1 MNNGS
6 RQGPACRHRLI
17 CRHMPLIAVP
27 PVSPLHDS
35 MPETKQADKV
45 LSARSSECDDNEVTG
60 KHTPAVAVCGGY
72 AGVSDTVGEP
82 HGPLGVGAQHCP
94 AASLLALAL
103 ALSSGGYPA
112 QARLLHMVLTH
123 IPAWQSVSQLLV
135 TACSAL
141 HKEPAGSA
149 LLTLPLCRIDFH
161 MRSQGLLAARENAG
175 KQLMREGL
183 NCSLL
188 PDTGP
193 EWKPRAGD

>member
-1 MNNGS
+1 M
-6 RQGPACRHRLI
+6 Q
-17 CRHMPLIAVP
+17 
-27 PVSPLHDS
+27 
-35 MPETKQADKV
+35 ETKQADKV
-45 LSARSSECDDNEVTG
+45 LSARSSEFDDHEVTR
-60 KHTPAVAVCGGY
+60 KRTPAVAVCGGY

-103 ALSSGGYPA
+103 ALSSSGYPA

-141 HKEPAGSA
+141 QEPAGSA
-149 LLTLPLCRIDFH
+149 FLLLPLCRIDFH

-175 KQLMREGL
+175 KRLMREGL

-193 EWKPRAGD
+193 EWKTQSW